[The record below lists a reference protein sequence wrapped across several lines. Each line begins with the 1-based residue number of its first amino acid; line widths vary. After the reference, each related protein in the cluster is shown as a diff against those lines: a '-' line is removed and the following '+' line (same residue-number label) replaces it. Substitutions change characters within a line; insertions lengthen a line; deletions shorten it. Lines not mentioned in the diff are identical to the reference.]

1 MGGVGALRHEIV
13 RLVSRR
19 RFMLAGGAMLVFGIV
34 SMIVRAPGL
43 VTGSGT
49 GGFVP
54 YSGSMLWL
62 TEIDSAGAFFL
73 VWPLII
79 GGTLAEDLESG
90 LASLLITRT
99 GSRWRWLG
107 AKLGAAYVSSTTLL
121 LVLTAVWLVV
131 AALIAPWDPT
141 HAASVV
147 PWGRDLATSAPIV
160 FGFAVVLV
168 LGLAAAATSAST
180 MLLAA
185 LGAGRTVSQVGA
197 TVAYLVF
204 MIALPGPANP
214 GSRAS
219 MLSVFTEWATPLTTV
234 GYWTGVFG
242 LTAAAT
248 YVLLRVRENR

>member
-1 MGGVGALRHEIV
+1 MGGIGGLRHEVV

-19 RFMLAGGAMLVFGIV
+19 RFMLAGLVMLIFGIV
-34 SMIVRAPGL
+34 SMVVRASGL

-49 GGFVP
+49 AGLVA

-62 TEIDSAGAFFL
+62 TEVDSAGAFFL
-73 VWPLII
+73 AWPLLI

-90 LASLLITRT
+90 LASLLITRA
-99 GSRWRWLG
+99 GSRWRWFV
-107 AKLGAAYVSSTTLL
+107 AKLGAAYVSSTALL
-121 LVLTAVWLVV
+121 LLLTAVWLVA

-147 PWGRDLATSAPIV
+147 PWGRDLATSAPIAL
-160 FGFAVVLV
+160 GLAVVLI

-214 GSRAS
+214 GHRAS
-219 MLSVFTEWATPLTTV
+219 MLSVFAEWATPLTTV
-234 GYWTGVFG
+234 AYWTGVFG